1 MAGTHVTSNALSPG
15 MVATD
20 IWKKVNRF
28 LTPLINPVIQRIGQP
43 PLEGAQTS
51 IYLAT
56 SPEVEGV
63 TGKYFA
69 DCKPVHS
76 SPNSYD
82 LEAAK
87 RLWEVSAQL
96 TGLNDD

>member
-1 MAGTHVTSNALSPG
+1 L
-15 MVATD
+15 
-20 IWKKVNRF
+20 
-28 LTPLINPVIQRIGQP
+28 LTPFITPVIKHYGQS

-56 SPEVEGV
+56 SPDVEGV

-76 SPNSYD
+76 SAASYD
-82 LEAAK
+82 LDAAK
-87 RLWEVSAQL
+87 RLWEVSLRL
-96 TGLNDD
+96 TGLKEAWI